1 VFVFVT
7 NFSKSFPFLSRTL
20 QNFKREGRDKRAA
33 AGGQMFFSA
42 TSFTFNSSSSASS
55 FSRSSSSL
63 RRVSS
68 SSSSRR
74 KAATSTRTTTR
85 IIRCERQILLEI
97 KVCTK
102 KECRRLGSQK
112 TLEFLEERGGKFDL
126 KVTAVKCLSE
136 CGMGPNVELPCGTIL
151 NRVKGEESCL
161 KALARTVNEGEECGA
176 FM

>member
-1 VFVFVT
+1 
-7 NFSKSFPFLSRTL
+7 
-20 QNFKREGRDKRAA
+20 
-33 AGGQMFFSA
+33 MFFA
-42 TSFTFNSSSSASS
+42 TTSFTNSSINTTN
-55 FSRSSSSL
+55 
-63 RRVSS
+63 SS
-68 SSSSRR
+68 SSSSSPR
-74 KAATSTRTTTR
+74 KAATSKNRTTTR
-85 IIRCERQILLEI
+85 IIRCEQQTVMREI

>member
-1 VFVFVT
+1 
-7 NFSKSFPFLSRTL
+7 
-20 QNFKREGRDKRAA
+20 
-33 AGGQMFFSA
+33 MFFVK
-42 TSFTFNSSSSASS
+42 TSFTFNSSINTTHSSTS
-55 FSRSSSSL
+55 SRSSSSL
-63 RRVSS
+63 RRVLS

-74 KAATSTRTTTR
+74 KAATSKNRTTTR
-85 IIRCERQILLEI
+85 IIRCEQQTMREI

-112 TLEFLEERGGKFDL
+112 TLEFLEERGGKFNL

>member
-1 VFVFVT
+1 
-7 NFSKSFPFLSRTL
+7 
-20 QNFKREGRDKRAA
+20 
-33 AGGQMFFSA
+33 MFFVK
-42 TSFTFNSSSSASS
+42 TSFTFNSSINTTHSSTS
-55 FSRSSSSL
+55 SRSSSSL
-63 RRVSS
+63 RRVLS

-74 KAATSTRTTTR
+74 KAATSKNRTTTR
-85 IIRCERQILLEI
+85 IIRCEQQTMREI

-112 TLEFLEERGGKFDL
+112 TLEFLEKRGEKFDL

>member
-1 VFVFVT
+1 
-7 NFSKSFPFLSRTL
+7 
-20 QNFKREGRDKRAA
+20 
-33 AGGQMFFSA
+33 MFFSA
-42 TSFTFNSSSSASS
+42 TSFTFNSSINTTDNSTSSW
-55 FSRSSSSL
+55 SSSL
-63 RRVSS
+63 RRVL

-74 KAATSTRTTTR
+74 KAFTSNRTTTR
-85 IIRCERQILLEI
+85 IIRCEQQTVMREI

-112 TLEFLEERGGKFDL
+112 TLEFLEERGEKFNL

-176 FM
+176 FT

>member
-1 VFVFVT
+1 
-7 NFSKSFPFLSRTL
+7 
-20 QNFKREGRDKRAA
+20 
-33 AGGQMFFSA
+33 MFFSA
-42 TSFTFNSSSSASS
+42 TSIIFNSSINTTH
-55 FSRSSSSL
+55 SSSSL
-63 RRVSS
+63 RRVLS

-74 KAATSTRTTTR
+74 KAATRSKNRTTTR
-85 IIRCERQILLEI
+85 IIRCEQQTVMREI

-112 TLEFLEERGGKFDL
+112 TLEFLEARGEKFDL

>member
-1 VFVFVT
+1 
-7 NFSKSFPFLSRTL
+7 
-20 QNFKREGRDKRAA
+20 
-33 AGGQMFFSA
+33 MFFVK
-42 TSFTFNSSSSASS
+42 TSFTFNSSINTTHSSTSS
-55 FSRSSSSL
+55 RSSSL
-63 RRVSS
+63 RRVLS
-68 SSSSRR
+68 SSSSR
-74 KAATSTRTTTR
+74 KAATSKNRTTTR
-85 IIRCERQILLEI
+85 IIRCEQQILREI

-112 TLEFLEERGGKFDL
+112 TLEFLEERGGKFNL

>member
-1 VFVFVT
+1 
-7 NFSKSFPFLSRTL
+7 
-20 QNFKREGRDKRAA
+20 
-33 AGGQMFFSA
+33 MFFST
-42 TSFTFNSSSSASS
+42 TSFTFNSSINTTNSSTSS
-55 FSRSSSSL
+55 WSSSL

-68 SSSSRR
+68 SSSLRR

-85 IIRCERQILLEI
+85 IIRCEQEILLEI

>member
-1 VFVFVT
+1 
-7 NFSKSFPFLSRTL
+7 
-20 QNFKREGRDKRAA
+20 
-33 AGGQMFFSA
+33 MFFA
-42 TSFTFNSSSSASS
+42 TTSFTNSSINTTNS
-55 FSRSSSSL
+55 
-63 RRVSS
+63 SS

-74 KAATSTRTTTR
+74 KAATSKNRTTTR
-85 IIRCERQILLEI
+85 IIRCEQQTVMREI

>member
-1 VFVFVT
+1 
-7 NFSKSFPFLSRTL
+7 
-20 QNFKREGRDKRAA
+20 
-33 AGGQMFFSA
+33 MFFSA
-42 TSFTFNSSSSASS
+42 TSFTFNSSINTTHSSTS
-55 FSRSSSSL
+55 SRSSSSL
-63 RRVSS
+63 RRVLS

-74 KAATSTRTTTR
+74 KAATSKNRTTTR
-85 IIRCERQILLEI
+85 IIRCEQQTVMREI

-112 TLEFLEERGGKFDL
+112 TLEFLEERGGKFNL

>member
-1 VFVFVT
+1 
-7 NFSKSFPFLSRTL
+7 
-20 QNFKREGRDKRAA
+20 
-33 AGGQMFFSA
+33 MFFVK
-42 TSFTFNSSSSASS
+42 TSFTFNSSINTTHSSTSS
-55 FSRSSSSL
+55 RPSSL
-63 RRVSS
+63 RRVLS

-74 KAATSTRTTTR
+74 KAATSKNRTTTR
-85 IIRCERQILLEI
+85 IIRCEQQTMREI

>member
-1 VFVFVT
+1 
-7 NFSKSFPFLSRTL
+7 
-20 QNFKREGRDKRAA
+20 
-33 AGGQMFFSA
+33 MFFA
-42 TSFTFNSSSSASS
+42 TTSFTNSSINTTNS
-55 FSRSSSSL
+55 
-63 RRVSS
+63 SS

-74 KAATSTRTTTR
+74 KAATSKNRTTTR
-85 IIRCERQILLEI
+85 IIRCEQQTVMREI

-112 TLEFLEERGGKFDL
+112 TLEFLEARGEKFDL

>member
-1 VFVFVT
+1 
-7 NFSKSFPFLSRTL
+7 
-20 QNFKREGRDKRAA
+20 
-33 AGGQMFFSA
+33 MFFSA
-42 TSFTFNSSSSASS
+42 TSFTFNSSINTTDNSTSSW
-55 FSRSSSSL
+55 SSSL
-63 RRVSS
+63 RRVL

-74 KAATSTRTTTR
+74 KAFTSNRTTTR
-85 IIRCERQILLEI
+85 IIRCEQQTVMREI

-112 TLEFLEERGGKFDL
+112 TLEFLEARGEKFDL

>member
-1 VFVFVT
+1 
-7 NFSKSFPFLSRTL
+7 
-20 QNFKREGRDKRAA
+20 
-33 AGGQMFFSA
+33 MFFVK
-42 TSFTFNSSSSASS
+42 TSFTFNSSINTTHSSTS
-55 FSRSSSSL
+55 SRSSSSL
-63 RRVSS
+63 RRVLS

-74 KAATSTRTTTR
+74 KAATSKNRTTTR
-85 IIRCERQILLEI
+85 IIRCEQQTMREI

-112 TLEFLEERGGKFDL
+112 TLEFLEARGEKFDL

>member
-1 VFVFVT
+1 
-7 NFSKSFPFLSRTL
+7 
-20 QNFKREGRDKRAA
+20 
-33 AGGQMFFSA
+33 MFFVK
-42 TSFTFNSSSSASS
+42 TSFTFNSSINTTHSSTSS
-55 FSRSSSSL
+55 WSSSL
-63 RRVSS
+63 RRVLS
-68 SSSSRR
+68 SSSSR
-74 KAATSTRTTTR
+74 KAATSKNRTTTR
-85 IIRCERQILLEI
+85 IIRCEQQTMQEI

-112 TLEFLEERGGKFDL
+112 TLEFLEERGEKFDL
-126 KVTAVKCLSE
+126 KVSAVKCLSE

>member
-1 VFVFVT
+1 
-7 NFSKSFPFLSRTL
+7 
-20 QNFKREGRDKRAA
+20 
-33 AGGQMFFSA
+33 MFFVK
-42 TSFTFNSSSSASS
+42 TSFTFNSSINTTHSSTSS
-55 FSRSSSSL
+55 RSSSL
-63 RRVSS
+63 RRVLS

-74 KAATSTRTTTR
+74 KAATSKNRTTTR
-85 IIRCERQILLEI
+85 IIRCEQKMMREI

-126 KVTAVKCLSE
+126 KVSAVKCLSE

>member
-1 VFVFVT
+1 
-7 NFSKSFPFLSRTL
+7 
-20 QNFKREGRDKRAA
+20 
-33 AGGQMFFSA
+33 MFFSA
-42 TSFTFNSSSSASS
+42 TSIIFNSSINTTHSSTSS
-55 FSRSSSSL
+55 RSSSL
-63 RRVSS
+63 RRVLS

-74 KAATSTRTTTR
+74 KAATRSKNRTTTR
-85 IIRCERQILLEI
+85 IIRCEQQTVMREI

-112 TLEFLEERGGKFDL
+112 TLEFLEARGEKFDL

>member
-1 VFVFVT
+1 
-7 NFSKSFPFLSRTL
+7 
-20 QNFKREGRDKRAA
+20 
-33 AGGQMFFSA
+33 MFFVK
-42 TSFTFNSSSSASS
+42 TSFTFNSSINTTHSSTS
-55 FSRSSSSL
+55 SRSSSSL
-63 RRVSS
+63 RRVLS

-74 KAATSTRTTTR
+74 KAATSKNRTTTR
-85 IIRCERQILLEI
+85 IIRCEQQTMREI

-112 TLEFLEERGGKFDL
+112 TLEFLEERGEKFDL
-126 KVTAVKCLSE
+126 KVSAVKCLSE

>member
-1 VFVFVT
+1 MIFV
-7 NFSKSFPFLSRTL
+7 K
-20 QNFKREGRDKRAA
+20 
-33 AGGQMFFSA
+33 
-42 TSFTFNSSSSASS
+42 TSFTFNSSINTTHSSTSS
-55 FSRSSSSL
+55 RSSSL
-63 RRVSS
+63 RRVLS

-74 KAATSTRTTTR
+74 KAATSKNRTTTR
-85 IIRCERQILLEI
+85 IIRCEQQILREI

>member
-1 VFVFVT
+1 
-7 NFSKSFPFLSRTL
+7 
-20 QNFKREGRDKRAA
+20 
-33 AGGQMFFSA
+33 MFFSA
-42 TSFTFNSSSSASS
+42 TSFTFNSSINTTDNSTSSW
-55 FSRSSSSL
+55 SSSL
-63 RRVSS
+63 RRVL

-74 KAATSTRTTTR
+74 KAFTSNRTTTR
-85 IIRCERQILLEI
+85 IIRCEQQTVMREI

-112 TLEFLEERGGKFDL
+112 TLEFLEARGEKFNL

>member
-1 VFVFVT
+1 M
-7 NFSKSFPFLSRTL
+7 R
-20 QNFKREGRDKRAA
+20 
-33 AGGQMFFSA
+33 
-42 TSFTFNSSSSASS
+42 
-55 FSRSSSSL
+55 
-63 RRVSS
+63 
-68 SSSSRR
+68 
-74 KAATSTRTTTR
+74 
-85 IIRCERQILLEI
+85 EI

-112 TLEFLEERGGKFDL
+112 TLEFLEARGEKFDL
-126 KVTAVKCLSE
+126 KVAAVKCLSE

>member
-1 VFVFVT
+1 
-7 NFSKSFPFLSRTL
+7 
-20 QNFKREGRDKRAA
+20 
-33 AGGQMFFSA
+33 MFFSA
-42 TSFTFNSSSSASS
+42 TSFTFNSSINTTHSSTS
-55 FSRSSSSL
+55 SRSSSL
-63 RRVSS
+63 RCVLS

-74 KAATSTRTTTR
+74 KAFTSKNRTTTR
-85 IIRCERQILLEI
+85 IIRCEQQTMREI

-112 TLEFLEERGGKFDL
+112 TLEFLEERGEKFDL
-126 KVTAVKCLSE
+126 KVSAVKCLSE

-151 NRVKGEESCL
+151 NRVKGQESCL

>member
-1 VFVFVT
+1 
-7 NFSKSFPFLSRTL
+7 
-20 QNFKREGRDKRAA
+20 
-33 AGGQMFFSA
+33 MFFSA
-42 TSFTFNSSSSASS
+42 TSFTFNSSINTTDNSTSSW
-55 FSRSSSSL
+55 SSSL
-63 RRVSS
+63 RRVL

-74 KAATSTRTTTR
+74 KAFTSNRTTTR
-85 IIRCERQILLEI
+85 IIRCEQQTVMREI

-112 TLEFLEERGGKFDL
+112 TLEFLEARGEKFDL

-176 FM
+176 FT

>member
-1 VFVFVT
+1 
-7 NFSKSFPFLSRTL
+7 
-20 QNFKREGRDKRAA
+20 
-33 AGGQMFFSA
+33 MFFSA
-42 TSFTFNSSSSASS
+42 TSFPFNSSINTTDNSTSSW
-55 FSRSSSSL
+55 SSSL
-63 RRVSS
+63 RRVL

-74 KAATSTRTTTR
+74 KAFTSNRTTTR
-85 IIRCERQILLEI
+85 IIRCEQQTVMREI

-102 KECRRLGSQK
+102 KECRRLGSKK
-112 TLEFLEERGGKFDL
+112 TLEFLEERGEKFNL

-176 FM
+176 FT

>member
-1 VFVFVT
+1 
-7 NFSKSFPFLSRTL
+7 
-20 QNFKREGRDKRAA
+20 
-33 AGGQMFFSA
+33 MFFSA
-42 TSFTFNSSSSASS
+42 TSFTFNSSINTTHSSTSS
-55 FSRSSSSL
+55 RSSSL
-63 RRVSS
+63 RRVLS
-68 SSSSRR
+68 SSSSR
-74 KAATSTRTTTR
+74 KAATSKNRTTTR
-85 IIRCERQILLEI
+85 IIRCEQQTVMREI

-112 TLEFLEERGGKFDL
+112 TLEFLEERGEKFNL

>member
-1 VFVFVT
+1 
-7 NFSKSFPFLSRTL
+7 
-20 QNFKREGRDKRAA
+20 
-33 AGGQMFFSA
+33 MFFVK
-42 TSFTFNSSSSASS
+42 TSFTFNSSINTTHSSTSS
-55 FSRSSSSL
+55 WPSSL
-63 RRVSS
+63 RRVLSS

-74 KAATSTRTTTR
+74 KAATSKNRTTTR
-85 IIRCERQILLEI
+85 IIRCEQQTMREI

-112 TLEFLEERGGKFDL
+112 TLEFLKERGGKFDL

>member
-1 VFVFVT
+1 
-7 NFSKSFPFLSRTL
+7 
-20 QNFKREGRDKRAA
+20 
-33 AGGQMFFSA
+33 MFFSA
-42 TSFTFNSSSSASS
+42 TSITFNSSINTTHSSTS
-55 FSRSSSSL
+55 SRSSSSL
-63 RRVSS
+63 RRVLS

-74 KAATSTRTTTR
+74 KAATSKNRTTTR
-85 IIRCERQILLEI
+85 IIRCEQQILREI

-112 TLEFLEERGGKFDL
+112 TLEFLEERGEKFDL
-126 KVTAVKCLSE
+126 KVSAVKCLSE

>member
-1 VFVFVT
+1 
-7 NFSKSFPFLSRTL
+7 
-20 QNFKREGRDKRAA
+20 
-33 AGGQMFFSA
+33 MFFSA
-42 TSFTFNSSSSASS
+42 TSITFNSSINTTHSSTS
-55 FSRSSSSL
+55 SRSSSSS
-63 RRVSS
+63 RRVLS

-74 KAATSTRTTTR
+74 KAATSKNRTTTR
-85 IIRCERQILLEI
+85 IIRCEQQILREI

-102 KECRRLGSQK
+102 KVCRRLGSQK

-126 KVTAVKCLSE
+126 KVSAVKCLSE

>member
-1 VFVFVT
+1 
-7 NFSKSFPFLSRTL
+7 
-20 QNFKREGRDKRAA
+20 
-33 AGGQMFFSA
+33 MFFVK
-42 TSFTFNSSSSASS
+42 TSFTSTSSWP
-55 FSRSSSSL
+55 SSL
-63 RRVSS
+63 RRVLS
-68 SSSSRR
+68 SSSSR
-74 KAATSTRTTTR
+74 KAATSKNRTTTR
-85 IIRCERQILLEI
+85 IIRCEQQTMREI

-112 TLEFLEERGGKFDL
+112 TLEFLEERGEKLNL

>member
-1 VFVFVT
+1 M
-7 NFSKSFPFLSRTL
+7 R
-20 QNFKREGRDKRAA
+20 
-33 AGGQMFFSA
+33 
-42 TSFTFNSSSSASS
+42 
-55 FSRSSSSL
+55 
-63 RRVSS
+63 
-68 SSSSRR
+68 
-74 KAATSTRTTTR
+74 
-85 IIRCERQILLEI
+85 EI

-112 TLEFLEERGGKFDL
+112 TFEFLEARGEKFDL

>member
-7 NFSKSFPFLSRTL
+7 NFSKSFPFLFTL
-20 QNFKREGRDKRAA
+20 QNFKEGGDKRAA

-42 TSFTFNSSSSASS
+42 TSFTNSSSSASS

-85 IIRCERQILLEI
+85 IIRCEQEILLEI

>member
-1 VFVFVT
+1 
-7 NFSKSFPFLSRTL
+7 
-20 QNFKREGRDKRAA
+20 
-33 AGGQMFFSA
+33 MFFVK
-42 TSFTFNSSSSASS
+42 TSFTFNSSINTTHSSTSS
-55 FSRSSSSL
+55 RSSSL
-63 RRVSS
+63 RRVLS

-74 KAATSTRTTTR
+74 KAATSKNRTTTR
-85 IIRCERQILLEI
+85 IIRCEQQTMREI

-112 TLEFLEERGGKFDL
+112 TLEFLEERGEKFDL
-126 KVTAVKCLSE
+126 KVSAVKCLSE

>member
-1 VFVFVT
+1 
-7 NFSKSFPFLSRTL
+7 
-20 QNFKREGRDKRAA
+20 
-33 AGGQMFFSA
+33 MFFSA
-42 TSFTFNSSSSASS
+42 TSFTFNSSINTTNNTTS
-55 FSRSSSSL
+55 SRSSSSL
-63 RRVSS
+63 RRVLS

-74 KAATSTRTTTR
+74 KAATSKNRTTTR
-85 IIRCERQILLEI
+85 IIRCEQQTMREI

-112 TLEFLEERGGKFDL
+112 TLEFLEARGEKFDL

>member
-1 VFVFVT
+1 
-7 NFSKSFPFLSRTL
+7 
-20 QNFKREGRDKRAA
+20 
-33 AGGQMFFSA
+33 MFFVK
-42 TSFTFNSSSSASS
+42 TSFTFNSSINTTHSSTSS
-55 FSRSSSSL
+55 RSSSL
-63 RRVSS
+63 RRVLS

-74 KAATSTRTTTR
+74 KAFTSKNRTTTR
-85 IIRCERQILLEI
+85 IIRCEQQTVMLEI

-112 TLEFLEERGGKFDL
+112 TFEFLEARGEKFDL

>member
-1 VFVFVT
+1 M
-7 NFSKSFPFLSRTL
+7 R
-20 QNFKREGRDKRAA
+20 
-33 AGGQMFFSA
+33 
-42 TSFTFNSSSSASS
+42 
-55 FSRSSSSL
+55 
-63 RRVSS
+63 
-68 SSSSRR
+68 
-74 KAATSTRTTTR
+74 
-85 IIRCERQILLEI
+85 EI

-102 KECRRLGSQK
+102 KECRRIGSKK
-112 TLEFLEERGGKFDL
+112 TLEFLEARGEKFDL

>member
-1 VFVFVT
+1 
-7 NFSKSFPFLSRTL
+7 
-20 QNFKREGRDKRAA
+20 
-33 AGGQMFFSA
+33 MFFSA
-42 TSFTFNSSSSASS
+42 TSFTFNSSINTTDNSTSSW
-55 FSRSSSSL
+55 SSSL
-63 RRVSS
+63 RRVL

-74 KAATSTRTTTR
+74 KAFTSNRTTTR
-85 IIRCERQILLEI
+85 IIRCEQQTVMREI

-112 TLEFLEERGGKFDL
+112 TLEFLEARGEKFNL

-151 NRVKGEESCL
+151 NRAKGEESCL

>member
-1 VFVFVT
+1 
-7 NFSKSFPFLSRTL
+7 
-20 QNFKREGRDKRAA
+20 
-33 AGGQMFFSA
+33 MFFVK
-42 TSFTFNSSSSASS
+42 TSFTFNSSINTTHSSTSS
-55 FSRSSSSL
+55 RSSSL
-63 RRVSS
+63 RRVLSS

-74 KAATSTRTTTR
+74 KAATSKNRTTTR
-85 IIRCERQILLEI
+85 IIRCEQQTMREI

-112 TLEFLEERGGKFDL
+112 TLEFLEARGEKFDL